1 MRGFEGPDNDEFS
14 AKGTLEDQ
22 GLVAL
27 KDRGK
32 RRVNQLSE
40 VLVKCGGSEV
50 RCDGR
55 GGA

>member
-14 AKGTLEDQ
+14 ARGSLEDQ